1 MLMCRTKLDLSPM
14 RITKSITLA
23 LCCLL
28 LPAAGYSQT
37 KKSKPKPPTTV
48 IPKTIESPLLTKQE
62 QDLLNEINSA
72 RANPTAYI
80 RYLEEYRNYYQGTSV
95 KFPDGSSLTTN
106 EGVAA
111 LNEAIAFL
119 RTLKPLPSLVIKK
132 GLVSAS
138 KLHLDDMLKTQKSG
152 HTGSNGSKPEDRM
165 NRFGTWQT
173 SVGENIVYQARTPR
187 IDVIGMIIDDG
198 VATRGHRRN
207 LFKSELKVIGISYGG
222 PFEQHT
228 IGVITFAG
236 GFIDKSDSKKP
247 TATQY

>member
-1 MLMCRTKLDLSPM
+1 M
-14 RITKSITLA
+14 RIRKLITLA
-23 LCCLL
+23 LCCFLL
-28 LPAAGYSQT
+28 HGVGYSQK
-37 KKSKPKPPTTV
+37 KKSKPKPSITV

-62 QDLLNEINSA
+62 QDLLNEINLA

-80 RYLEEYRNYYQGTSV
+80 KHLEEYRSYYKETSV

-106 EGVAA
+106 EGVVA
-111 LNEAIAFL
+111 LNEAIDFL
-119 RTLKPLPSLVIKK
+119 RMLKPLPPLVIKK
-132 GLVSAS
+132 GLVSAA

-152 HTGSNGSKPEDRM
+152 HTGSDRTKPEDRLSK
-165 NRFGTWQT
+165 FGTWQT

-207 LFKSELKVIGISYGG
+207 LFKSELKVIGISAGG

-228 IGVITFAG
+228 IAVITFAG
-236 GFIDKSDSKKP
+236 GFLDKADPKKP
-247 TATQY
+247 AATQY